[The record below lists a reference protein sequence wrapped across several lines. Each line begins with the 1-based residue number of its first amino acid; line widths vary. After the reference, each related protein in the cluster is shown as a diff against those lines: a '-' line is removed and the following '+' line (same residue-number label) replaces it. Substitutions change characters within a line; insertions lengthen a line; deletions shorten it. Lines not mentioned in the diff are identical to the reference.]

1 MNRAAAG
8 RLTAA
13 DEGRRVLLQGWIAH
27 RRDFGELV
35 FVTLRER
42 SGVVQALFSEE
53 AERALVDRAKTL
65 RSEDVVEIEGTVRR
79 RAAGQENREM
89 PTGEVE
95 VVAEELRILTRAEV
109 PPFSIEDRV
118 NASEDLR
125 LKYRYLDLRR
135 PAVTRN
141 FVLRDE
147 ITFRARKILH
157 ERGFL
162 DVETPILT
170 KSTPEGARDFLVP
183 ARNRPG
189 EFYALPQSPQLVNQL
204 LMVAGFD
211 RYSQVARCFR
221 DEDLRA
227 DRQPEFT
234 QIDIEMSFPTEETVI
249 ELIEALF
256 PEMFGAAGI
265 ACAPPFPRLT
275 YDEAIDRFG
284 IDRPDLRFGMELVDL
299 AAAASGGAF
308 APFDRAI
315 EEGGW
320 VRGIC
325 VPGGADASRKKLDDW
340 TEVAR
345 TFGAAGLVWFK
356 KTGGEIASPARK
368 TLAAGA
374 LERIAGALAL
384 SDGDLGLVVAGAKKK
399 AADALANLRIA
410 VARERGMID
419 DEKNAFCWVTDFP
432 LVEWDEGEN
441 RWFAMHH
448 PFTSPRE
455 ADLAFLESD
464 PARVR
469 ARAYD
474 VVLNGIELGGGSIRI
489 HRADVQSRMFRL
501 LGIGE
506 EEARSKFGF
515 LLDAFRFGAPPHG
528 GIALGLDRICMLA
541 ARAPSIRDVIA
552 FPKTASGTCLMTES
566 PSAVS
571 PEQLA
576 ELGLALAPRK

>member
-1 MNRAAAG
+1 MTRTEAGTLAGADAG
-8 RLTAA
+8 R
-13 DEGRRVLLQGWIAH
+13 EVRLQGWVAH

-35 FVTLRER
+35 FVTLRDR
-42 SGVVQALFSEE
+42 SGVVQVLFDGEKGS
-53 AERALVDRAKTL
+53 RALVEEAKSLRA
-65 RSEDVVEIEGTVRR
+65 EDVVEIDGGVAR
-79 RAAGQENREM
+79 RAAGQENPAM
-89 PTGEVE
+89 PTGEIE
-95 VVAEELRILTRAEV
+95 VVAKALTVVNRADV

-135 PAVTRN
+135 PVIAKN

-147 ITFRARKILH
+147 MTFRARKVLH

-189 EFYALPQSPQLVNQL
+189 EFYALPQSPQLFKQL

-211 RYSQVARCFR
+211 RYYQIARCFR

-234 QIDIEMSFPTEETVI
+234 QIDVEMAFATPERVF
-249 ELIEALF
+249 ELIEGLF
-256 PEMFGAAGI
+256 PEMFGAAGVP
-265 ACAPPFPRLT
+265 CSPPFPQLT
-275 YDEAIDRFG
+275 YDEAIERFG

-299 AAAASGGAF
+299 ASAAEGSGF
-308 APFDRAI
+308 APFERALS
-315 EEGGW
+315 EKGW
-320 VRGIC
+320 VRGIR
-325 VPGGADASRKKLDDW
+325 VAGGADASRKKLDDW
-340 TEVAR
+340 AEVAK
-345 TFGAAGLVWFK
+345 TFGAGALVWFRRAA
-356 KTGGEIASPARK
+356 GELASPAKK
-368 TLAAGA
+368 TLAPGA
-374 LERIAGALAL
+374 IERIAEALGLA
-384 SDGDLGLVVAGAKKK
+384 DGDLGLVVAGGKKK
-399 AADALANLRIA
+399 AADALANLRVA

-419 DEKNAFCWVTDFP
+419 DSKFAFCWVTDFP
-432 LVEWDEGEN
+432 LVEWDEREN

-455 ADLAFLESD
+455 EDLAILETD
-464 PARVR
+464 PGRVR

-474 VVLNGIELGGGSIRI
+474 VVLNGTELGGGSIRI

-506 EEARSKFGF
+506 EEARAKFGF

-528 GIALGLDRICMLA
+528 GIALGLDRMCMLA
-541 ARAPSIRDVIA
+541 AGAASIRDVIA
-552 FPKTASGTCLMTES
+552 FPKTASGACLMTES

-571 PEQLA
+571 PAQLA
-576 ELGLALAPRK
+576 ELGLSLK